1 MVGKANDKKRLSSL
15 LLVLESSKV
24 IGKVLRGNT
33 GPSGSTSSPRFRAV
47 GPHLLPTEI
56 LRLIFELFWDSEPP
70 SADVQSFRQACKL
83 FNQIGLEYIYSDIT
97 VSLNDNNPD
106 SGSLKKLIKHRKDII
121 ANISR
126 LHVTG
131 FPPAHRRV
139 GPVALKPAKKYG
151 SESRKASRD
160 NLRTLLELLGP
171 NQLTSFAITG
181 RHIPERL
188 ETIPISLLFGKH
200 PHLHY
205 LCIPITL
212 LFKHGINTSE
222 ALGSA
227 VVPSFQSLV
236 LTDIQYPRHI
246 ADVWALLKN
255 SEDTLKSL
263 AIKSPADS
271 ELEKYLSQRSYN
283 RSPPVLP
290 STTLSLRK
298 IQDLH
303 IEGFSHLGEVLSDC
317 APNLINMQTLRMLRL
332 ERCRYAERFLFSFG
346 AYSTPKLKSLQLF
359 ETGSSIG
366 LEGFVLHLG
375 SMELETL
382 VIVLEA
388 CDGQFKWQNIKE
400 GVGGSVKR
408 LWIQHGS
415 SYNGPHNVLD
425 MKNHSAPYADTF
437 FPHGWPRLEEVA
449 IDPYYLDGAS
459 IVLPET
465 VKVCRIVGQQAQK
478 ATMRGRPLDRNVENL
493 VNFRNEEGYKLNVEV
508 SAIGALDKPDT
519 KRIIRH
525 PFFYNT
531 TSELNKNGMPI
542 TSRKPASIDQAMK
555 RAPDSHILWYD
566 RLEKPW
572 SDRHGSFWS

>member
-1 MVGKANDKKRLSSL
+1 MELLAESCNAILLSTNR
-15 LLVLESSKV
+15 V
-24 IGKVLRGNT
+24 IQLFT
-33 GPSGSTSSPRFRAV
+33 TSY
-47 GPHLLPTEI
+47 
-56 LRLIFELFWDSEPP
+56 
-70 SADVQSFRQACKL
+70 SA
-83 FNQIGLEYIYSDIT
+83 
-97 VSLNDNNPD
+97 P
-106 SGSLKKLIKHRKDII
+106 
-121 ANISR
+121 
-126 LHVTG
+126 
-131 FPPAHRRV
+131 RV
-139 GPVALKPAKKYG
+139 GPIALKPPRKYG
-151 SESRKASRD
+151 PESRKASRD

-188 ETIPISLLFGKH
+188 ETIPVSLLFGKH

-227 VVPSFQSLV
+227 VVPSFQSLI

-246 ADVWALLKN
+246 ADLWALLKN

-271 ELEKYLSQRSYN
+271 ELEKYISQRGYN
-283 RSPPVLP
+283 RAPPVLP
-290 STTLSLRK
+290 PTTLSLRK

-303 IEGFSHLGEVLSDC
+303 IEGFPHIGEVLSDC
-317 APNLINMQTLRMLRL
+317 APNLINMQNLRMLRL
-332 ERCRYAERFLFSFG
+332 ERCRYAERFLFSVG

-359 ETGSSIG
+359 ETCSNIS

-415 SYNGPHNVLD
+415 SYNGPHEVLD
-425 MKNHSAPYADTF
+425 MKNRSAPYT
-437 FPHGWPRLEEVA
+437 
-449 IDPYYLDGAS
+449 
-459 IVLPET
+459 
-465 VKVCRIVGQQAQK
+465 
-478 ATMRGRPLDRNVENL
+478 
-493 VNFRNEEGYKLNVEV
+493 
-508 SAIGALDKPDT
+508 
-519 KRIIRH
+519 
-525 PFFYNT
+525 
-531 TSELNKNGMPI
+531 
-542 TSRKPASIDQAMK
+542 
-555 RAPDSHILWYD
+555 DS
-566 RLEKPW
+566 
-572 SDRHGSFWS
+572 SS